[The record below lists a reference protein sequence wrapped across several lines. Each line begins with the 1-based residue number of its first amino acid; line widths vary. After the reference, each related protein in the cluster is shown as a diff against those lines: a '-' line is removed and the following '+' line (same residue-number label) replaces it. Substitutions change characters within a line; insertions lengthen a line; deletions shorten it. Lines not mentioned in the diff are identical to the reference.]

1 MKRKVRDR
9 RKEAVLEVTVIMALV
24 MAVVIGPTVAWS
36 VAAGEEPKPEL
47 VILPFFIQRG
57 EDPTRGEVCP
67 LCKGLHQS
75 GSVVPGSQNTM
86 TRLLYEKMEA
96 LGTFTIFP
104 LERVEGV
111 LSRSDL
117 KQFFEKPGSA
127 AVLLGRE
134 LDADF
139 VFVGYLFRFEQR
151 VGSSMG
157 VEKPASVGFDLHL
170 VRVRDGKIAWTGKFD
185 ETQKPLSD
193 NLLKIGTF
201 FRRGAKWLTAEEL
214 ASAGMGETLAALPG
228 AKELE
233 EAR

>member
-1 MKRKVRDR
+1 MKRKVRGW
-9 RKEAVLEVTVIMALV
+9 RKGAVLWMTVIMILV
-24 MAVVIGPTVAWS
+24 SGPTVALS
-36 VAAGEEPKPEL
+36 VAAAEEPKPEL
-47 VILPFFIQRG
+47 AILPFFIQKG

-67 LCKGLHQS
+67 LCGGLHQS
-75 GSVVPGSQNTM
+75 GSILPDSQNTM
-86 TRLLYEKMEA
+86 TRLLYEKMET
-96 LGTFTIFP
+96 LGTFTLFP
-104 LERVEGV
+104 LERVEEA

-127 AVLLGRE
+127 AVLLGKE
-134 LDADF
+134 LDTDF

-185 ETQKPLSD
+185 ETQRPLSD
-193 NLLKIGTF
+193 NLLKIGSF

-214 ASAGMGETLAALPG
+214 ASAGMGETLTALPG
-228 AKELE
+228 TKELE

>member
-1 MKRKVRDR
+1 
-9 RKEAVLEVTVIMALV
+9 MALV
-24 MAVVIGPTVAWS
+24 MVLVSGAIIAWS
-36 VAAGEEPKPEL
+36 LPAAAQPKPEL
-47 VILPFFIQRG
+47 AILPFFVQKG

-67 LCKGLHQS
+67 LCKGLHHS
-75 GSVVPGSQNTM
+75 GSILPGSQNTM
-86 TRLLYEKMEA
+86 TRLLYEKMEN
-96 LGTFTIFP
+96 LGTFTVFP

-127 AVLLGRE
+127 AVQLGRE

-139 VFVGYLFRFEQR
+139 VFLGYLFRFEQR
-151 VGSSMG
+151 VGSPMG
-157 VEKPASVGFDLHL
+157 VDKPASVGFDLHL
-170 VRVRDGKIAWTGKFD
+170 VRVRDGKIAWSGKFD
-185 ETQKPLSD
+185 ETQRPLSD

-214 ASAGMGETLAALPG
+214 ASAGMEETLAALPG

-233 EAR
+233 ETR

>member
-1 MKRKVRDR
+1 
-9 RKEAVLEVTVIMALV
+9 
-24 MAVVIGPTVAWS
+24 
-36 VAAGEEPKPEL
+36 VAAAEEPKPEL
-47 VILPFFIQRG
+47 AILPFFIQRG

-96 LGTFTIFP
+96 LGAFTIFP

-151 VGSSMG
+151 VGSSVG
-157 VEKPASVGFDLHL
+157 VDRPASVGFDLHL

-185 ETQKPLSD
+185 ETQRPLSD

-214 ASAGMGETLAALPG
+214 ASAGMGETLTALPG
-228 AKELE
+228 AKDLE
-233 EAR
+233 ETR

>member
-1 MKRKVRDR
+1 MKRKMRGW
-9 RKEAVLEVTVIMALV
+9 RKGAVLWMTVIMILV
-24 MAVVIGPTVAWS
+24 SGPTVALS
-36 VAAGEEPKPEL
+36 VAAAAEPKPEL
-47 VILPFFIQRG
+47 AILPFFIQKG

-67 LCKGLHQS
+67 LCGGLHQS
-75 GSVVPGSQNTM
+75 GSILPGSQNTM
-86 TRLLYEKMEA
+86 TRLLYEKMET
-96 LGTFTIFP
+96 LGTFTLFP
-104 LERVEGV
+104 LERVEEA

-117 KQFFEKPGSA
+117 KQFFEKPGFA
-127 AVLLGRE
+127 AVLLGKE
-134 LDADF
+134 LDTDF

-185 ETQKPLSD
+185 ETQRPLSD
-193 NLLKIGTF
+193 NLLKIGSF

-214 ASAGMGETLAALPG
+214 ASAGMGETLTALPG
-228 AKELE
+228 TKELE